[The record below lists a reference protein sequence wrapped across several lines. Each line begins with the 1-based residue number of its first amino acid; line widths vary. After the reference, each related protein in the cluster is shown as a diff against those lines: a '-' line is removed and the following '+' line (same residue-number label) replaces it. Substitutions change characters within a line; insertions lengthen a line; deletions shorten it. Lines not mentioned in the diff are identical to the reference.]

1 MIFKV
6 IIYFLYMV
14 FLRIKGVK
22 LFWLRK
28 IKGEEKALEYTY
40 KLYKKWAKFTLK
52 IIGVDIS
59 ITGIENIPNEPCVFI
74 GNHTSILDIPILMS
88 TINKDLGFISKKEIL
103 DAPFI
108 GYWLKAGKN
117 VALDRSNPREGIKAI
132 NRGVEYLKDGY
143 SMVIFPEGTRSKTGE
158 IGEFKKGSLKLA
170 TKSQCP
176 IVPIYIERASR
187 CFEDERKFKS
197 ASIRVVI
204 EKPVYTEKLSKEEEK
219 NLAQEVRCIISKQI

>member
-1 MIFKV
+1 MIFKI

-28 IKGEEKALEYTY
+28 IKGEEKALEYTF

-52 IIGVDIS
+52 IIGIDVS
-59 ITGIENIPNEPCVFI
+59 VSGVENVPNEPCVFI
-74 GNHTSILDIPILMS
+74 GNHTSILDIPILMIA
-88 TINKDLGFISKKEIL
+88 INKDLGFISKKEIL
-103 DAPFI
+103 DAPFL

-132 NRGVEYLKDGY
+132 NEGVENIKNGF

-176 IVPIYIERASR
+176 IVPIYIEKASR
-187 CFEDERKFKS
+187 CFEDERKFKG
-197 ASIRVVI
+197 AFIRVVI
-204 EKPVYTEKLSKEEEK
+204 EKPVYTDKLNKEEEK
-219 NLAQEVRCIISKQI
+219 SLAQELRSVIAKHI